1 MENNKIQ
8 KNRHSLSH
16 LMTMA
21 ILEKYPKAKLGVGPT
36 IKDGFYQDYDLPIK
50 LTEEDFNWIE
60 KRMRELIKQRIAF
73 VQHQMSF
80 DEASKLYKDD
90 PYKTELINDLKKSGE
105 KDVSF
110 YKSDWFENLCL
121 GPHVEN
127 TSEINP
133 DAFKL
138 TFLAGAYW
146 RGNEKNKMLQRIY
159 GIAFETKKELKEY
172 LESLRLAEARDH
184 RKLGKEMDLFI
195 FSDLIG
201 AGLPVY
207 TFKGT
212 IVRREIINHLNELQ
226 KEIGYQE
233 VHSPNMN
240 RAELFKV
247 SGHFDKFKDSMF
259 KVVSNYTKEEF
270 FLKPMNCPQHTQIF
284 ASQQRSYKDLPIRIA
299 DFANLYRDEKPG
311 ELNGLTRLRCFCQDD
326 GHSFCREDQI
336 TEEFLSVLEIIGKA
350 MKTYNMEYSV
360 RLSLWD
366 PEKKEKYLG
375 EPEIW
380 EKSQKLLENIL
391 IDNKINYTKAL
402 GEAALYGPKM
412 DLLTK
417 DSLGREWQI
426 STIQLDFIMPKRF
439 GLKYIDKDSKEQ
451 TPVMVHRAIVGSPE
465 RFLGILIEHY
475 AGKFPV
481 WLSPVQ
487 VLILSVSEKFGDK
500 ANELAKKF
508 KDQGIRTEVDNREES
523 VGKKIAGSRKQKVP
537 YTIVF
542 GEREEKSSEL
552 PIRMRDGKVE
562 NFAVDKFIE
571 KVKKEIVERSL

>member
-1 MENNKIQ
+1 MENNQIQ
-8 KNRHSLSH
+8 KIRHSLSH

-21 ILEKYPKAKLGVGPT
+21 ILEKYPNAKLGVGPT
-36 IKDGFYQDYDLPIK
+36 IVNGFYQDYDLPETISEK
-50 LTEEDFNWIE
+50 NFDWIE
-60 KRMRELIKQRIAF
+60 KRMQELIKQKIAF

-80 DEASKLYKDD
+80 DEALKLYKDD

-110 YKSDWFENLCL
+110 YKSDWFENLCK

-127 TSEINP
+127 TSEINSKG
-133 DAFKL
+133 FKL
-138 TFLAGAYW
+138 ERVAGAYW
-146 RGNEKNKMLQRIY
+146 RGDEKNKQLQRIY
-159 GIAFETKKELKEY
+159 GLAFLDAKELRKYEAQK
-172 LESLRLAEARDH
+172 AEALKRDH

-212 IVRREIINHLNELQ
+212 VVRKEIVNHINELQ
-226 KEIGYQE
+226 KSIGYQE
-233 VHSPNMN
+233 VWSPNMN
-240 RAELFKV
+240 RGELFKV
-247 SGHFDKFKDSMF
+247 SGHYDKFKENMF

-270 FLKPMNCPQHTQIF
+270 FLKPMNCPQHTQVF

-311 ELNGLTRLRCFCQDD
+311 ELTGLTRLRCFCQDD

-336 TEEFLSVLEIIGKA
+336 VDEFLSVLSIVKKA
-350 MKTYNMEYSV
+350 LKTYGMEYSV

-366 PEKKEKYLG
+366 PEKKEKYLS
-375 EPEIW
+375 EPKIW
-380 EKSQKLLENIL
+380 EKSQELLEKIL

-412 DLLTK
+412 DLMTK

-439 GLKYIDKDSKEQ
+439 DLKYIDKDGKEQ

-465 RFLGILIEHY
+465 RFMGILIEHY

-487 VLILSVSEKFGDK
+487 VLIISVSEKFSIK
-500 ANELAKKF
+500 ANDLAKKF
-508 KDQGIRTEVDNREES
+508 KEQGIRVEVDNREES

-552 PIRMRDGKVE
+552 PVRLRDGKVE
-562 NFAVDKFIE
+562 NIGLDKFIE
-571 KVKKEIVERSL
+571 KVKQEIANRSL